1 MHDVVRRARRRV
13 VVAADRARRAELLAP
28 RRRADCEPVTVRA
41 ERRGD
46 PVGEP
51 LEQVVRLDGD
61 DGDAPLAER
70 DAVGA
75 VRARELELERLVVLA
90 YDGYI

>member
-1 MHDVVRRARRRV
+1 M
-13 VVAADRARRAELLAP
+13 
-28 RRRADCEPVTVRA
+28 VTANV
-41 ERRGD
+41 
-46 PVGEP
+46 
-51 LEQVVRLDGD
+51 LDGD